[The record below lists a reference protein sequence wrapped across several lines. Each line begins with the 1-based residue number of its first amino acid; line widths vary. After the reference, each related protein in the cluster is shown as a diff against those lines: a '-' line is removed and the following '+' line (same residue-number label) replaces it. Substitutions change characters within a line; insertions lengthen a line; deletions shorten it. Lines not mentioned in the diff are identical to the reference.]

1 MVKDFRQIVAQWIDL
16 LYYVVCSAY
25 LPLYAIRT
33 TQYATIA
40 KFAVL
45 IFLFLPL
52 TACSLIES
60 PPTVQM
66 PTPVATAVPWDANQ
80 IPSVDVVVD
89 PASDIVPAIDPDI
102 QSLIDSVS
110 QQQLMGYVQT
120 LEGFG
125 TRSIFSETQNPD
137 FGIGAARQWIFNE
150 FTRVGNG
157 RLRVEFQ
164 EFPLNYNGVLANP
177 ANVVATLPG
186 SEESNQAIIIMAHYD
201 NRSYEILDGESL
213 APGAND
219 NASGVSLLLETA
231 RLLSSREWDNTI
243 IFVALAAEEQ
253 GTYGASH
260 FVQDAFLDGLDI
272 VAAINYDGVGGREG
286 IPQSV
291 RLFAPNLLQS
301 PSGELARYYEY
312 IAGLYLPRF
321 PVTVIDA
328 LDREGRYGDHREF
341 INAGMP
347 AIRVIESEEDPDL
360 VNSKRDTWQLVD
372 FNYLQQVV
380 QLNVAVVANLAGAPL
395 TTEPP
400 LITARDIPGEYQIR
414 WRVDDNAAG
423 YGIVFR
429 PLTETSYP
437 TFRFVRARESGN
449 VILTGLDP
457 NMIYG
462 VSMTALDEYG
472 RLGDFTPEVI
482 VEPIP

>member
-1 MVKDFRQIVAQWIDL
+1 MDSKLERKTWFDKFILIAAL
-16 LYYVVCSAY
+16 LLGLS
-25 LPLYAIRT
+25 
-33 TQYATIA
+33 
-40 KFAVL
+40 
-45 IFLFLPL
+45 
-52 TACSLIES
+52 ACSLIES
-60 PPTVQM
+60 PETVQM
-66 PTPVATAVPWDANQ
+66 PTPVATAVPWDASQ
-80 IPSVDVVVD
+80 VPPAELVID
-89 PASDIVPAIDPDI
+89 PASDIVPAVDPDV

-125 TRSIFSETQNPD
+125 TRSIFSETESAD
-137 FGIGAARQWIFNE
+137 FGIGAARQWLFNE

-164 EFPLNYNGVLANP
+164 EFPLNFGGVNAAP

-186 SEESNQAIIIMAHYD
+186 TSASNQAIVIMAHYD
-201 NRSYEILDGESL
+201 NRSFEILDGETL

-219 NASGVSLLLETA
+219 NASGVALLLETA

-253 GTYGASH
+253 GTYGANH
-260 FVQDAFLDGLDI
+260 FVQDIFFDGLDV
-272 VAAINYDGVGGREG
+272 VAAINYDGVGGRDG

-328 LDREGRYGDHREF
+328 LDRDGRYGDHREF
-341 INAGMP
+341 VNAGMP
-347 AIRVIESEEDPDL
+347 AIRIIESEEDPDL
-360 VNSKRDTWQLVD
+360 VNSKSDTWQLID
-372 FNYLQQVV
+372 YNYLQQVT

-395 TTEPP
+395 TTDIP
-400 LITARDIPGEYQIR
+400 LITAGEIPGEYQIR
-414 WRVDDNAAG
+414 WRVDEAAAG

-429 PLTETSYP
+429 PINEESYP
-437 TFRFVRARESGN
+437 AFRFVRARESGN

-457 NMIYG
+457 NTTYG

-472 RLGDFTPEVI
+472 RLGDFTSEVI
-482 VEPIP
+482 VEPLQ